1 MDWNKFAHEVHQTAV
16 ENGLWDKPRAFDEV
30 ICECLVHL
38 GRAYE
43 EYRNGRPNYYH
54 ICQPSGEKEHPC
66 VEEWGE
72 VCDLAFGNPCEY
84 MGHKPHGAAAELGEC
99 VLRVLDYLASKR
111 ERIITLEHVD
121 VPDVLG
127 DFPKVICDLHGE
139 LIEARYCDRRFLSAT
154 AEVHMRLC
162 IEIILGWATREGI
175 NIESILREL
184 HECSKKP

>member
-16 ENGLWDKPRAFDEV
+16 ENGLWDKPRSFDEV

-43 EYRNGRPNYYH
+43 EYRDGRPNYYH
-54 ICQPSGEKEHPC
+54 LCEPSGEKEHPC

-99 VLRVLDYLASKR
+99 VLLLLDCVAQKEFSIVVFNVYPQAAR
-111 ERIITLEHVD
+111 QQFYPV
-121 VPDVLG
+121 G
-127 DFPKVICDLHGE
+127 DGPGQRPV
-139 LIEARYCDRRFLSAT
+139 S
-154 AEVHMRLC
+154 
-162 IEIILGWATREGI
+162 
-175 NIESILREL
+175 
-184 HECSKKP
+184 PQ